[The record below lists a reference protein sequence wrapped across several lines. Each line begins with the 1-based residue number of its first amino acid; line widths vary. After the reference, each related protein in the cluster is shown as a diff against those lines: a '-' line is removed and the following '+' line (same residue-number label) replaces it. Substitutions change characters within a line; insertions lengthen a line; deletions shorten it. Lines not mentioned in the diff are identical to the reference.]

1 MRPVSSFLLLLLLAV
16 LPARAQ
22 RETDRVFNV
31 REFGATGD
39 GIANDRAAIQRV
51 VDSCSVGGGTVLFP
65 AGKYLTGSIDLGSDV
80 ALHIQQ
86 GAVILGSPRLED
98 YVERRPALKSYNDLF
113 LKYSL
118 FYAEGKSNIT
128 IRGEGTID
136 GQGSAFPVTTKEK
149 PARYMNRP
157 FVLRFVECRNI
168 TVTGVTLRNSAM
180 WMQHYLACDGLMI
193 RGIRVWNHANQNNDM
208 MDIDGCRN
216 VVISDCIG
224 DTEDDA
230 ITLKSTSPRVTENVT
245 ITNCVISSHCNAVKT
260 GTESTGGFRNIT
272 ISNIV
277 VTPSANRVA
286 KVGYP
291 AGISGITLATVDG
304 GILERISVSNC
315 IIEGPQVPV
324 FIRLGNRA
332 RKHSPD
338 AASPGVGTLR
348 DISISDITAVAG
360 GPTGCS
366 ISGIPGHPASGIR
379 LRNITITFPGGGTKI
394 DAAREPDEAVDQYP
408 EGTHW
413 GSLPAYGFYL
423 RHAIDLD
430 LTSVTLRCSA
440 PDLRPAI
447 VASDVADLR
456 ITGLRAPGWDGM
468 ESLIR
473 FANVREATVQGSTC
487 LTPVDC
493 FLSVSGGSG
502 RIGLLS
508 NDCSLARVPVRSDST
523 SVVRMEG
530 NLLGGEA
537 AYKSGPS
544 VDPREKGQR

>member
-1 MRPVSSFLLLLLLAV
+1 MRPISSFLLLLLLAV

-39 GIANDRAAIQRV
+39 GIANDGAAIQRV

-80 ALHIQQ
+80 AIQIQQ

-216 VVISDCIG
+216 VVVSDCVG

-230 ITLKSTSPRVTENVT
+230 ITLKSTSPRITENIT
-245 ITNCVISSHCNAVKT
+245 ITNCIISSHCNAIKT
-260 GTESTGGFRNIT
+260 GTESTGGFRNIA

-277 VTPSANRVA
+277 IAPSANRKA
-286 KVGYP
+286 TIGYP
-291 AGISGITLATVDG
+291 SGISGITLATVDG
-304 GILERISVSNC
+304 GMLERISVSNC
-315 IIEGPQVPV
+315 VIEGPQVPIFV
-324 FIRLGNRA
+324 RLGNRA
-332 RKHSPD
+332 RKHVPD
-338 AASPGVGTLR
+338 AAHPAVGTVR
-348 DISISDITAVAG
+348 EISISDITAVAG

-366 ISGIPGHPASGIR
+366 ISGIPGHPARGIR
-379 LRNITITFPGGGTKI
+379 LHNVAVTFPGGGTKA
-394 DAAREPDEAVDQYP
+394 DAASEPDEAVDQYP
-408 EGTHW
+408 EGTRW

-423 RHAIDLD
+423 RHVNDVD
-430 LTSVTLRCSA
+430 LTNVTLRSSA

-447 VASDVADLR
+447 VASDVAGLT
-456 ITGLRAPGWDGM
+456 ISALRAEGWKGM
-468 ESLIR
+468 ESLLR
-473 FANVREATVQGSTC
+473 FTDVRRATVLGSAA
-487 LTPVDC
+487 LSPVAC
-493 FLSVSGGSG
+493 FLSVSGKSDS
-502 RIGLLS
+502 IALLS
-508 NDCSLARVPVRSDST
+508 NDCSHAIVPFHSDSP
-523 SVVRMEG
+523 SAVRMEG
-530 NLLGGEA
+530 NLLMQTRVV
-537 AYKSGPS
+537 K
-544 VDPREKGQR
+544 